1 VSQDH
6 TVQVP
11 GGLLYYRTQ
20 GHGPPLMLIGGGPS
34 NADTLSAL
42 AADLAGDPDVDL
54 VNLGD
59 LGDGYTVITYDR
71 RGYSRSHL
79 HDRDAPASISQHA
92 DDVHWILAD
101 LGTGPATVF
110 GSSIGALIA
119 LELAAA
125 EPGAVS
131 WLVVHEPPLGQ
142 LLIGADRDAF
152 DAGDAG
158 SGGGNP
164 GAALNALA
172 GSVGVRRG
180 AQAGPGSAA
189 RPAGGPGGG
198 PGGGAGD
205 KARAGDIELF
215 VQRDIPAVGRYHL
228 DLERLAP
235 LAGRI
240 VVAGGRDS
248 RDFYPYRCA
257 ERLAAELGVPLAE
270 LPGHHAGMIQYPAEF
285 AAQLRELLPAAR

>member
-1 VSQDH
+1 VSPDH
-6 TVQVP
+6 TIRVP
-11 GGLLYYRTQ
+11 GGSLYYQTQ

-42 AADLAGDPDVDL
+42 AADLAGAPD
-54 VNLGD
+54 GD
-59 LGDGYTVITYDR
+59 LDHGYTVVTYDR

-79 HDRDAPASISQHA
+79 DDRDAPASISEHA
-92 DDVHWILAD
+92 DDVHRILAD
-101 LGTGPATVF
+101 LGAGPASVF

-125 EPGAVS
+125 EPGAVG

-142 LLIGADRDAF
+142 LLTGADRAAF
-152 DAGDAG
+152 DAG
-158 SGGGNP
+158 GGDGDP

-180 AQAGPGSAA
+180 TQSGPGPRA
-189 RPAGGPGGG
+189 RPGAG

-228 DLERLAP
+228 DLKRLAP

-248 RDFYPYRCA
+248 RGFYPYHCA
-257 ERLAAELGVPLAE
+257 ERLAEELGVPLAE

-285 AAQLRELLPAAR
+285 AAQLRKLLPSVR

>member
-1 VSQDH
+1 MSQDH
-6 TVQVP
+6 TVRVP
-11 GGLLYYRTQ
+11 SGWLYYQTQ

-42 AADLAGDPDVDL
+42 AADLAGNPDSDSER
-54 VNLGD
+54 D
-59 LGDGYTVITYDR
+59 LGHGYTVVTYDR

-79 HDRDAPASISQHA
+79 DDRDAPASISEHA
-92 DDVHWILAD
+92 DDAYRILAD
-101 LGTGPATVF
+101 LGAGPGTVF

-125 EPGAVS
+125 EPGAVG

-142 LLIGADRDAF
+142 LLTEADRAVF
-152 DAGDAG
+152 DVGDAG
-158 SGGGNP
+158 SGGQDP
-164 GAALNALA
+164 GAALNELA
-172 GSVGVRRG
+172 GSIGVRRG
-180 AQAGPGSAA
+180 AQA
-189 RPAGGPGGG
+189 RV
-198 PGGGAGD
+198 GAGD

-257 ERLAAELGVPLAE
+257 ASLAAELGVPLAE

-285 AAQLRELLPAAR
+285 AAQLRELLPPVR

>member
-11 GGLLYYRTQ
+11 GGSLYYRTQ

-42 AADLAGDPDVDL
+42 AAHLAGDPDDPGDPG
-54 VNLGD
+54 GD
-59 LGDGYTVITYDR
+59 LDHGYTVVTYDR

-79 HDRDAPASISQHA
+79 DDRDAPASISEHA
-92 DDVHWILAD
+92 DDVHRILAD
-101 LGTGPATVF
+101 LGAGPAAVF

-125 EPGAVS
+125 RPGAVG

-142 LLIGADRDAF
+142 LLAGADRAAF
-152 DAGDAG
+152 DAG
-158 SGGGNP
+158 GGEGDP
-164 GAALNALA
+164 GTALNALA

-180 AQAGPGSAA
+180 AQAGPGAGAGAGPGIGA
-189 RPAGGPGGG
+189 RPGAG

-215 VQRDIPAVGRYHL
+215 VERDIPAVGRYHL
-228 DLERLAP
+228 DLDRLAP
-235 LAGRI
+235 LAGRV

-257 ERLAAELGVPLAE
+257 ALLAAELGVPLAE
-270 LPGHHAGMIQYPAEF
+270 LPGHHAGVIQYPAEF
-285 AAQLRELLPAAR
+285 AAQLRKLLPAA

>member
-1 VSQDH
+1 VSQDD
-6 TVQVP
+6 TVQDHMVQTP
-11 GGLLYYRTQ
+11 GGSLYYRTQ

-42 AADLAGDPDVDL
+42 AAGLAGDPDGDRDDRD
-54 VNLGD
+54 D
-59 LGDGYTVITYDR
+59 LGQGYTVVTYDR

-79 HDRDAPASISQHA
+79 DDRDAPASISQHA
-92 DDVHWILAD
+92 DDVHRILAD
-101 LGTGPATVF
+101 LGAGPATVF

-119 LELAAA
+119 LELVAA

-131 WLVVHEPPLGQ
+131 RLVIHEPPLGQ
-142 LLIGADRDAF
+142 LLTGADRDAF

-180 AQAGPGSAA
+180 AQAGPGS
-189 RPAGGPGGG
+189 
-198 PGGGAGD
+198 GAGD

-228 DLERLAP
+228 DLGRLAP

-285 AAQLRELLPAAR
+285 AAQLKELSPSVR

>member
-1 VSQDH
+1 MSQDD
-6 TVQVP
+6 TVQDHMVQTP
-11 GGLLYYRTQ
+11 GGSLYYRTQ

-42 AADLAGDPDVDL
+42 AAGLAGDPDGDRDDRD
-54 VNLGD
+54 D
-59 LGDGYTVITYDR
+59 LGQGYTVVTYDR

-79 HDRDAPASISQHA
+79 DDRDAPASISQHA
-92 DDVHWILAD
+92 DDVHRILAD
-101 LGTGPATVF
+101 LGAGPATVF

-119 LELAAA
+119 LELVAA

-131 WLVVHEPPLGQ
+131 RLVIHEPPLGQ
-142 LLIGADRDAF
+142 LLTGADRDAF

-180 AQAGPGSAA
+180 AQAGPGS
-189 RPAGGPGGG
+189 
-198 PGGGAGD
+198 GAGD

-228 DLERLAP
+228 DLGRLAP

-285 AAQLRELLPAAR
+285 AAQLKELSPSVR

>member
-1 VSQDH
+1 MSQDH
-6 TVQVP
+6 IVQDRTVQVP
-11 GGLLYYRTQ
+11 GGSLYYRTQ

-34 NADTLSAL
+34 NADTLSTL
-42 AADLAGDPDVDL
+42 AAELDAD
-54 VNLGD
+54 
-59 LGDGYTVITYDR
+59 YTVVSYDR

-79 HDRDAPASISQHA
+79 DDRDAPVSISQHA
-92 DDVHWILAD
+92 DDVARILAD
-101 LGTGPATVF
+101 LGAGPATVF
-110 GSSIGALIA
+110 GSSIGAVIA

-125 EPGAVS
+125 QPGAVG

-142 LLIGADRDAF
+142 LLTGADRAAF
-152 DAGDAG
+152 DSDGEDED
-158 SGGGNP
+158 P

-180 AQAGPGSAA
+180 A
-189 RPAGGPGGG
+189 PAGAVAGGATRAEGRPGA
-198 PGGGAGD
+198 GAGD

-228 DLERLAP
+228 DLDRLAP

-257 ERLAAELGVPLAE
+257 ERLAEALGVPLAE

-285 AAQLRELLPAAR
+285 AAALRELLPPVR